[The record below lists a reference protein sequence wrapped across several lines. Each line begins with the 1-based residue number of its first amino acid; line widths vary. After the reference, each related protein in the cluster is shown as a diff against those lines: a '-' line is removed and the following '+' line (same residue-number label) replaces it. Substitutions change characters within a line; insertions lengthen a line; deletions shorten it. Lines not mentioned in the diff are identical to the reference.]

1 MKFPKE
7 LRYTKT
13 HEWVKV
19 DKGVAY
25 IGITDFAQHSL
36 GEIVFVELPEVDDE
50 LAQNE
55 EFATIESVKA
65 ASDLNAPISGLVVEI
80 NEDLEDSPELL
91 NENPYDNWIVKVEI
105 EKESELESLLDS
117 DAYKKLTEEE
127 E

>member
-7 LRYTKT
+7 LRYTET

-127 E
+127 